1 MEITIETPIL
11 IPQIRAN
18 KGAIEGP
25 MQQAKISLN
34 ESQINF
40 LDKYQE
46 LGFKDKSSLVRSAIE
61 EYIRFIEKQKLVK
74 SAELY
79 AEIYKQDSELREL
92 TNSAIEDWPK

>member
-1 MEITIETPIL
+1 MEITIEIPIL
-11 IPQIRAN
+11 VPQIRAN
-18 KGAIEGP
+18 KGTIEGA

-40 LDKYQE
+40 LDKYRE